1 MRVSDSGPLDP
12 EPTPRFCAA
21 PSPLLIN
28 PPRLPYDDEQEE
40 HHISPGYGSSPRLIR
55 CGDFNR
61 LPDGAKPHENGA
73 KKEKKNVAS
82 PAFHP
87 VPRAG
92 ASDRP
97 LVSFPPARRARA
109 RWYVLVV
116 APPTPPRSIG
126 NATSRRREQWIRSIP
141 RMVGMACTGYDPTSG
156 RCHHSPGVA
165 CSDDARAC
173 TCTCWM
179 VRFVRSRELVVV
191 PACQEIAKLARSRK

>member
-1 MRVSDSGPLDP
+1 MSRRSTTS
-12 EPTPRFCAA
+12 
-21 PSPLLIN
+21 
-28 PPRLPYDDEQEE
+28 
-40 HHISPGYGSSPRLIR
+40 
-55 CGDFNR
+55 
-61 LPDGAKPHENGA
+61 
-73 KKEKKNVAS
+73 
-82 PAFHP
+82 
-87 VPRAG
+87 
-92 ASDRP
+92 
-97 LVSFPPARRARA
+97 PPATDRARVWLGVGILTA
-109 RWYVLVV
+109 YPTAQNRTRTGPKKKKKTWPPQRFTPCRVRALATRWYVLVV